1 MAPYEPDG
9 AELGIAFALVIA
21 AGCSTGI
28 GASLVFFPR
37 FVKYANP
44 LTLAGAIGLS
54 GGVMVFVSFVDIWD
68 KAFGAFG
75 DAGHDERNSFFYT
88 TGTFFAGVFLVML
101 FGFVEHCLVGSQ
113 HHQLQELQFD
123 ASGNIQGGEDHG
135 INDGNEE
142 GEKKLPEGWEQA
154 KDHST
159 GKVYYYNATLKRTS
173 WDRPE
178 AEADNAGGEP
188 KFNYENDEEKAHLMR
203 MSLKTAVA
211 IALHNFPEGL
221 ATFMAYLSDPAVGIV
236 LACAIAI
243 HNVPEGVCVA
253 LPVFYA
259 TGNRCKAFGWA
270 ILSGISEPIAAVFGW
285 AVLHNT
291 WNDNIYGVLFGIVG
305 GMMIMITVKELLP
318 TAWRYDPDDRV
329 VTYCFVLGMAIMA
342 LSLVLLNV

>member
-1 MAPYEPDG
+1 MPYEGPNLG
-9 AELGIAFALVIA
+9 AAFALVCA
-21 AGCSTGI
+21 AGASTGI

-44 LTLAGAIGLS
+44 KTLAGAIGLS
-54 GGVMVFVSFVDIWD
+54 SGVMVFVSFVDIWA

-101 FGFVEHCLVGSQ
+101 FGFVENRLVGTY
-113 HHQLQELQFD
+113 HHPELDFD
-123 ASGNIQGGEDHG
+123 AMANKNGENKTEHQNSSNEKEEATNSCIGSGD
-135 INDGNEE
+135 EE
-142 GEKKLPEGWEQA
+142 E
-154 KDHST
+154 H
-159 GKVYYYNATLKRTS
+159 
-173 WDRPE
+173 RPE
-178 AEADNAGGEP
+178 EEAPGDAKNE
-188 KFNYENDEEKAHLMR
+188 YEKDEEKQHLMR
-203 MSLKTAVA
+203 MSLKTALA

-243 HNVPEGVCVA
+243 HNIPEGVCVA

-259 TGNRCKAFGWA
+259 TDNRLKAFGWA

-285 AVLHNT
+285 AILHDS
-291 WNDNIYGVLFGIVG
+291 WNDNTYGVLFGIVG

-318 TAWRYDPDDRV
+318 TAWKYDPNDTV
-329 VTYCFVLGMAIMA
+329 VTNCFVLGMAIMA